1 MSTAVVAPERRA
13 SQFDL
18 RPAQLLELLHSMLLI
33 VEHGRRKGKL
43 AEHANVRK
51 RDHDHALGV
60 LGLDVAHD
68 SADITGVRDFRDGL
82 DGLDNYRVLFSRET
96 VDQVGHQ
103 ADLEWHCR
111 IKDFHEFVSLLW
123 LIEHRRDRFDIERV
137 KIRIVADDREYGST
151 EPYNMCRTRLVLR
164 PFCRFVAQ
172 QSHILILS
180 RKFAAKKIR
189 SFLESTG
196 FE

>member
-1 MSTAVVAPERRA
+1 VHRMGTASEIAAGYEQPDGGVSGMSTAVVAPERRA

-18 RPAQLLELLHSMLLI
+18 PPALFLELLHSMLLI

-43 AEHANVRK
+43 TEHANVGK

-68 SADITGVRDFRDGL
+68 SAEIARVRDFRDGL
-82 DGLDNYRVLFSRET
+82 AGLDDYRVLLSRQM

-103 ADLEWHCR
+103 ADLKWHRR

-123 LIEHRRDRFDIERV
+123 LIEHGVTVLILSVMIRLLPMIE
-137 KIRIVADDREYGST
+137 
-151 EPYNMCRTRLVLR
+151 NM
-164 PFCRFVAQ
+164 AQ
-172 QSHILILS
+172 QSHS
-180 RKFAAKKIR
+180 P
-189 SFLESTG
+189 
-196 FE
+196 